1 MKRKV
6 ILSSLFLCLLSSCLF
21 AEEVQY
27 LTTAD
32 FKNFVFDYTKQT
44 AWQYKGSKPCI
55 IDFYTTWCGPCKRL
69 APVME
74 ELAEKYCDQIVIYKV
89 DTERERELAMYFGIR
104 SIPTILFCPI
114 GNNPQVAQGALPKE
128 VLEQAIQEV
137 LLHSPESK

>member
-1 MKRKV
+1 MIRK
-6 ILSSLFLCLLSSCLF
+6 SLLICCALCAFSASLV
-21 AEEVQY
+21 AQEVRY
-27 LTTAD
+27 LTTAE
-32 FKNFVFDYTKQT
+32 FKKYVFDYTQQKTWKYQ
-44 AWQYKGSKPCI
+44 GEKPCI

-104 SIPTILFCPI
+104 SIPTILFCPL
-114 GNNPQVAQGALPKE
+114 GDNPQVAQGALPKE

-137 LLHSPESK
+137 LFKQPK